1 MIANS
6 IVDLVGKT
14 PMIRINKSVGPND
27 ATLFAKLEWYNIG
40 GTLKDRMELYVVEY
54 AEASGL
60 LDKDKSIL
68 ETTSANAGIALAMI
82 ASVKG
87 YRTTIVTPET
97 VSAERR
103 KIIRAFGA
111 ELILSPGDK
120 GAEGALEIKK
130 KLLEESPEKYVD
142 LDQFK
147 DPANILANYQTTGK
161 EIIEQTNGK
170 VDMVIV
176 GVGTAGTGVG
186 ISNRLKGFNA
196 DIKVVGVIPKL
207 GVSKDET
214 GGSHE
219 PRTTKMFRKDCFDEI
234 IELRK
239 EHVPELFEVAKR
251 VAREEGLFI
260 GISSAA
266 MMYVALK
273 KARELGKG
281 KIIVAILPD
290 NGDKYVSTDIQG
302 PMYHV

>member
-6 IVDLVGKT
+6 IVDLVGRT
-14 PMIRINKSVGPND
+14 PIIRINKSVSPND
-27 ATLFAKLEWYNIG
+27 ATLFAKLEWYNVG
-40 GTLKDRMELYVVEY
+40 GTLKDRMELYVIEY
-54 AEASGL
+54 AEAAGL
-60 LDKDKSIL
+60 LDKKKSIL

-87 YRTTIVTPET
+87 YRTTIVTPES
-97 VSAERR
+97 VSLERR

-120 GAEGALEIKK
+120 GTEGAVAIKQ

-161 EIIEQTNGK
+161 EIIDQTNGK
-170 VDMVIV
+170 VDLVIV
-176 GVGTAGTGVG
+176 GIGTAGTGVG
-186 ISNRLKGFNA
+186 ISNRVKEFNA

-207 GVSKDET
+207 GVSQQEIKDHPEL
-214 GGSHE
+214 HKI
-219 PRTTKMFRKDCFDEI
+219 PVFRKGCFDEV
-234 IELRK
+234 IELTRDQ
-239 EHVPELFEVAKR
+239 VPDLFEVAKTI
-251 VAREEGLFI
+251 AREEGLFI

-266 MMYVALK
+266 MMYIALK

-281 KIIVAILPD
+281 KTIVAILPD
-290 NGDKYVSTDIQG
+290 NGDKYVSTDVNG

>member
-14 PMIRINKSVGPND
+14 PMLRINKSVGPND
-27 ATLFAKLEWYNIG
+27 ATVYAKLEWYNIG

-54 AEASGL
+54 AEATGL
-60 LDKDKSIL
+60 LDKNKSIL
-68 ETTSANAGIALAMI
+68 ETTSASSGIALAMI

-87 YRTTIVTPET
+87 YHTTIVTPES
-97 VSAERR
+97 VSLERR

-111 ELILSPGDK
+111 ELVLSPGDK
-120 GAEGALEIKK
+120 GIEGAVAVKQ

-161 EIIEQTNGK
+161 EIIDQTSGK

-176 GVGTAGTGVG
+176 GIGTAGTGVG
-186 ISNRLKGFNA
+186 ISNRLKDFNR
-196 DIKVVGVIPKL
+196 DIKVIGVLPKL
-207 GVSKDET
+207 GVSAKDPK
-214 GGSHE
+214 E
-219 PRTTKMFRKDCFDEI
+219 PKNPSPTQMSRMRSFDEI
-234 IELRK
+234 VELTK
-239 EHVPELFEVAKR
+239 EDVPELFDVAKK

-266 MMYVALK
+266 MMYVALN
-273 KARELGKG
+273 KAKELGKG
-281 KIIVAILPD
+281 KVIVAILPD
-290 NGDKYVSTDIQG
+290 NADKYVSTDVNG